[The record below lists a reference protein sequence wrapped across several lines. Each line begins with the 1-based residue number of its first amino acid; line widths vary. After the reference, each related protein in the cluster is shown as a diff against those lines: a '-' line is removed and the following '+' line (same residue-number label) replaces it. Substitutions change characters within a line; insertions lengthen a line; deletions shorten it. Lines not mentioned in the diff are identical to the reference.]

1 MKVIVCGA
9 GQVGFNIAHYLAGE
23 NNDVTIIDQRSDL
36 IRKVSDTLDVQ
47 VVLGHAS
54 HPAVLEQAG
63 AGDADMIIAVTA
75 ADEVNMV
82 ACQVA
87 HSLFNVPTKIA
98 RVRSQAYLQPLWA
111 NLFSREHL
119 PIDVIISPEIEVAR
133 AITRRLQ
140 VPGAIDVI
148 PLVGDKVRLIG
159 VRCTDQCP
167 LINTPLR
174 QLTVLFPD
182 LAIVIIG
189 IVRDGKAIVPTS
201 EDQMME
207 GDEVYFVVD
216 TAHVDRALS
225 AFGRED
231 QEARRIVIFGGGN
244 IGLFLAQQ
252 LEAARPGTSIKVVES
267 NKERAE
273 TVAKAVGHTVVIHGD
288 VLDPEILEEASVGAA
303 EAVVAVTNDDE
314 TNILSG
320 LLAKRQGC
328 RRTMAL
334 VNKTT
339 YNALVAPM
347 GIDVVV
353 NPRAITVSNVLQHV
367 RRGRIHAVHS
377 LHEGFGELIEADAL
391 ETSPLVG
398 KPLRDV
404 NLPDGVLLGAVVH
417 DGKVVSPRGNTVI
430 KPGDRVILFATAEAV
445 KKVEKMFS
453 VRLEYF

>member
-9 GQVGFNIAHYLAGE
+9 GQVGFNIAHYLASE
-23 NNDVTIIDQRSDL
+23 NNDVTVIDQRPEL

-47 VVLGHAS
+47 VVLGFAS
-54 HPAVLEQAG
+54 HPLVLEQAG
-63 AGDADMIIAVTA
+63 AADADMLIAVTA
-75 ADEVNMV
+75 ADEVNMI

-98 RVRSQAYLQPLWA
+98 RIRSQSYLQPIWA

-133 AITRRLQ
+133 AITRRLH
-140 VPGAIDVI
+140 VPGALDVI
-148 PLVGDKVRLIG
+148 PLANDKVRLIG
-159 VRCTDQCP
+159 VRCTEQCP

-189 IVRDGKAIVPTS
+189 IVRDGKAIVPNS
-201 EDQMME
+201 DDQMLE

-216 TAHVDRALS
+216 TSHVDRALS

-231 QEARRIVIFGGGN
+231 KEARRIVIFGGGN

-252 LEAARPGTSIKVVES
+252 LEEAHAGTSIKVIEV

-273 TVAKAVGHTVVIHGD
+273 FVAKTLNRTVVLNGD
-288 VLDPEILEEASVGAA
+288 VLAPEILEEASVGAA

-314 TNILSG
+314 TNILAG
-320 LLAKRQGC
+320 LLAKRYGC
-328 RRTMAL
+328 QRTMTL
-334 VNKTT
+334 INKTT
-339 YNALVAPM
+339 YSALTGPL
-347 GIDVVV
+347 GIDVVIS
-353 NPRAITVSNVLQHV
+353 PRAITVSNILQHV

-398 KPLRDV
+398 KPLKEV
-404 NLPDGVLLGAVVH
+404 KLPTGVLIGAVVH
-417 DGKVVSPRGNTVI
+417 NGQVISPRGSTVVQA
-430 KPGDRVILFATAEAV
+430 GDRVILFATSDAV